1 MYNIFINDM
10 GYSEYYKKE
19 ETKMNLG
26 KKYKQLFEGKT
37 RSNDFILL
45 NESVDKYFSIIK
57 GDKLINSK
65 GLSNVEKTGPKELKM
80 TFKSKVNK
88 NWDSLDIIN
97 HLYGDDDQKGGLI
110 DKKDFSDVEEVG
122 DNVIMVRFRKSSST
136 SQPSTGVEVTGHD
149 QIEDDTIEF
158 KGFINDISWT
168 ALKEYMRDGAVFT
181 SVYDENDKNM
191 EDYDDDQVAYDSVI
205 DAINQY
211 MEKEGIEDLFLDEE

>member
-1 MYNIFINDM
+1 M

-122 DNVIMVRFRKSSST
+122 DNVIMVTFRKSSST
-136 SQPSTGVEVTGHD
+136 SQSSTGVEVTGHD

>member
-1 MYNIFINDM
+1 M

-45 NESVDKYFSIIK
+45 NESVDKYFSIIN

-122 DNVIMVRFRKSSST
+122 DNVIMVTFRKSSST
-136 SQPSTGVEVTGHD
+136 SQSSTGVEVTGHD

-205 DAINQY
+205 NAINQY

>member
-1 MYNIFINDM
+1 M

-136 SQPSTGVEVTGHD
+136 SQSSTGVEVTGHD

-205 DAINQY
+205 NAINQY

>member
-1 MYNIFINDM
+1 
-10 GYSEYYKKE
+10 
-19 ETKMNLG
+19 MNLA

-37 RSNDFILL
+37 RSNEFILL
-45 NESVDKYFSIIK
+45 NESVDIYFSIIK

-122 DNVIMVRFRKSSST
+122 DNVIMVTFRKSSST
-136 SQPSTGVEVTGHD
+136 SQSSTGVEVTGHD

>member
-1 MYNIFINDM
+1 M

-45 NESVDKYFSIIK
+45 NESVDKYFSIIN

-136 SQPSTGVEVTGHD
+136 SQSSTGVEVTGHD

-158 KGFINDISWT
+158 KGFINDMSWT
-168 ALKEYMRDGAVFT
+168 ASKEYMRDGAVFT